1 MEAGTVPEKVTI
13 SYRGAKY
20 EIGRGKR
27 YYGIW
32 VLGAP
37 ASDPIDRWPLTRE
50 GWEQAWARYTA
61 IERPG
66 SITKVEASRGGFKLP
81 RMRRTSADSG
91 QAPGTPGREDT
102 PGGEGRKSPSLAVM
116 LGKPAR
122 ATAAV
127 GLLGL
132 GLLLG
137 LIGLFPG
144 YFGSQSL
151 ASQADELVPHLFYL
165 ATWAVAAGL
174 IAVGA
179 ARRPETLRMGALLG
193 AGLSAVT
200 FGLFFADLGQVISGG
215 SSLLGTGLVLS
226 LLGWVACAAGSL
238 VALTVRPPHGTPPG
252 SAPSTGGPGQATAP
266 PATQE
271 EAGQPVTAPYLSAAY
286 PTAPY
291 SAGAYPT
298 APYSTNPYLAGPS
311 FGAPSQATRG
321 RAGIF
326 GPAKP
331 RVTDAGPLALIVLAA
346 IGAVAAFA
354 PSWDSY
360 TLVSSVTGAAQTI
373 TLGNAFSYPGVIIA
387 GNVVVMIAVIGIAAL
402 AALWRPIR
410 HGALLLTGA
419 TVALV
424 AQAISALIGVSG
436 TTTPEQLGISQAQ
449 VAANGLSVSASGVT
463 PIFWVYCVF
472 VISLVVSIAWML
484 TAPAH
489 PAMPA
494 PLSPSPAPRG
504 PVQDTDSTAADDS
517 DSDDAEDDTDTDDT
531 DRDGDAEDDAESSYA

>member
-1 MEAGTVPEKVTI
+1 MEAGTVPDKVII

-37 ASDPIDRWPLTRE
+37 ASDPVDRWPLTNE
-50 GWEQAWARYTA
+50 GWEQAWGRFTA

-66 SITKVEASRGGFKLP
+66 TITKVETPRARFKLP
-81 RMRRTSADSG
+81 RMARTSAVSG
-91 QAPGTPGREDT
+91 QPPGTPAT
-102 PGGEGRKSPSLAVM
+102 SGGKNLILRAM
-116 LGKPAR
+116 RGKPAR
-122 ATAAV
+122 ATTAV

-151 ASQADELVPHLFYL
+151 ASQADSLVPHLFYL

-174 IAVGA
+174 IAIGA

-200 FGLFFADLGQVISGG
+200 FGLFFADLGQVITGG
-215 SSLLGTGLVLS
+215 SSVLGTGLVLS

-238 VALTVRPPHGTPPG
+238 VALTVRPRHMTPPD
-252 SAPSTGGPGQATAP
+252 SAQSQAPSH
-266 PATQE
+266 
-271 EAGQPVTAPYLSAAY
+271 PVG
-286 PTAPY
+286 PY
-291 SAGAYPT
+291 SA
-298 APYSTNPYLAGPS
+298 SPYLTGPS
-311 FGAPSQATRG
+311 FAAPPQASPARIGT
-321 RAGIF
+321 F

-331 RVTDAGPLALIVLAA
+331 RLTDAGPLALVVLAA

-360 TLVSSVTGAAQTI
+360 TLVSSVSGASQTV
-373 TLGNAFSYPGVIIA
+373 TLGNAFSFPGVIIA
-387 GNVVVMIAVIGIAAL
+387 ANVIVMITVIAVAAL
-402 AALWRPIR
+402 AALWRPVR

-424 AQAISALIGVSG
+424 AQAISALIQVSG
-436 TTTPEQLGISQAQ
+436 PTTPEQLGISAAQ

-494 PLSPSPAPRG
+494 PLSPAPPE
-504 PVQDTDSTAADDS
+504 PVQGTDRTAADDDGADS
-517 DSDDAEDDTDTDDT
+517 GDAEEDRDSDNTDS
-531 DRDGDAEDDAESSYA
+531 DGDAEESSYA